1 MESIKSNSDDVR
13 EFTSGAGQPTPDKPC
28 VMNND
33 EVIFLTKMILDETME
48 LMATIL
54 LPKESKNI
62 MKQLIDD
69 SKDIPKEKYAQGE
82 EYKKIADQ
90 ADALVD
96 IYYYSL
102 NAACKK
108 GINLSSIFSV
118 VHGANMAKRDPKT
131 NKFLK
136 REDGKIIKP
145 EGWTPPDVEGEIKRQ
160 LKDGS
165 FNYINNN
172 IDRINLIIEKL
183 AKKNGEYWEL
193 AQKSNGLERDKFIK
207 KAGELQKEVSYFKQL
222 QKKSL
227 IKQFLKTT
235 DIDNKIM
242 DEILSLND

>member
-28 VMNND
+28 VMGND

-54 LPKESKNI
+54 PPTESKNI

-69 SKDIPKEKYAQGE
+69 SKDIPKEKYVQGE

-108 GINLSSIFSV
+108 GINLSSIFNV
-118 VHGANMAKRDPKT
+118 VHEANMAKRDLKT

-145 EGWTPPDVEGEIKRQ
+145 EGWTPPDVDGEIKRQ
-160 LKDGS
+160 IEEGS
-165 FNYINNN
+165 FKYLNIKDRISLVIERENRLRDLITESHGSDRKKLNKEIDIIGKEINN
-172 IDRINLIIEKL
+172 LILEEMSKRKR
-183 AKKNGEYWEL
+183 KK
-193 AQKSNGLERDKFIK
+193 KKERN
-207 KAGELQKEVSYFKQL
+207 
-222 QKKSL
+222 
-227 IKQFLKTT
+227 T
-235 DIDNKIM
+235 
-242 DEILSLND
+242 

>member
-1 MESIKSNSDDVR
+1 MEMFKSNSDDVR
-13 EFTSGAGQPTPDKPC
+13 EFTSGAGQPTPDKPS

-54 LPKESKNI
+54 PPKEAKNI

-69 SKDIPKEKYAQGE
+69 SKDIPQEKYNQDE

-90 ADALVD
+90 ADALID

-108 GINLSSIFSV
+108 GINLSSIFKL
-118 VHGANMAKRDPKT
+118 VHDANMAKRDPKT

-145 EGWTPPDVEGEIKRQ
+145 IGWKPPDVEGEIKRQ
-160 LKDGS
+160 LNDGS
-165 FNYINNN
+165 FNYINH
-172 IDRINLIIEKL
+172 IERFDLINKKL
-183 AKKNGEYWEL
+183 EKKNADLWEL
-193 AQKSNGLERDKFIK
+193 ATKSRGEERDIYFK
-207 KAGELQKEVSYFKQL
+207 KAEQCQKEINYFKQL

-227 IKQFLKTT
+227 IKKFLKTT
-235 DIDNKIM
+235 EIDSLLLEKI
-242 DEILSLND
+242 LNN